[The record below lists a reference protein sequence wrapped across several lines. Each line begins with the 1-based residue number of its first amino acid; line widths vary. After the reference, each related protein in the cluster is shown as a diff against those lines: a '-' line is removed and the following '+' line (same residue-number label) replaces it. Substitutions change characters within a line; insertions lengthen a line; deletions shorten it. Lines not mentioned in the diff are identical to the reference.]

1 MSKNTGLNAIEM
13 QYLRLSLGLSTEQ
26 VATITTTS
34 NEDVFAWEAGEKDAP
49 VAVQKKLLDIDD
61 IIEMQVLNTTDGIE
75 ELFKKEPKRRLAFVV
90 YPTQAVYTQYNPEFL
105 SSLPLTELYST
116 AAWRIKKE
124 CKLVLEVDVSLVA
137 LDAEAYKAYR
147 AENGL
152 SESRESRAKWAA
164 TQLV

>member
-1 MSKNTGLNAIEM
+1 MAKTTGLNAIEM
-13 QYLRLSLGLSTEQ
+13 QYLRLSLGLTTEQ

-34 NEDVFAWEAGEKDAP
+34 NEDVLAWEAGEKDAP
-49 VAVQKKLLDIDD
+49 VPVQKKLLDIDD

-90 YPTQAVYTQYNPEFL
+90 YPTQALYTQYNPEFL
-105 SSLPLTELYST
+105 SSLPLTELYNTS
-116 AAWRIKKE
+116 AWRIKKE

-147 AENGL
+147 AENGM
-152 SESRESRAKWAA
+152 SENRESRAKWAA
-164 TQLV
+164 TQL

>member
-13 QYLRLSLGLSTEQ
+13 QYLRLSLGLTTEQ
-26 VATITTTS
+26 VASITSTTHQ
-34 NEDVFAWEAGEKDAP
+34 DVLAWEAGETDTP
-49 VAVQKKLLDIDD
+49 VPVQKKLLDIDD

-105 SSLPLTELYST
+105 STLPLTELYST

-147 AENGL
+147 ADNGM

>member
-13 QYLRLSLGLSTEQ
+13 QYLRLSLGLTTEQ
-26 VATITTTS
+26 VANLSAAS
-34 NEDVFAWEAGEKDAP
+34 NEDVLAWEAGTQEAP
-49 VAVQKKLLDIDD
+49 VPVQKKLLDIDD

-75 ELFKKEPKRRLAFVV
+75 ELFKKETKRRLAFVV

-105 SSLPLTELYST
+105 SSLPLTELYNT

-147 AENGL
+147 AETGV